1 MMTKILLVLFSEI
14 ALGQFNLQWFFNPFS
29 DKNLGTLDIANHAQV
44 LDERF
49 GLSREDKNIKV
60 TPETFDGDDSVSR
73 SERGRS
79 LNQRASEP
87 QLPPFRFRPFE
98 SLARNI
104 NFRSPSNVFCKHF

>member
-29 DKNLGTLDIANHAQV
+29 DKNLGTLDITNHAQI
-44 LDERF
+44 LDER
-49 GLSREDKNIKV
+49 LEISREDKAIKV
-60 TPETFDGDDSVSR
+60 NPETFDDDGSVSR
-73 SERGRS
+73 SSRGRS